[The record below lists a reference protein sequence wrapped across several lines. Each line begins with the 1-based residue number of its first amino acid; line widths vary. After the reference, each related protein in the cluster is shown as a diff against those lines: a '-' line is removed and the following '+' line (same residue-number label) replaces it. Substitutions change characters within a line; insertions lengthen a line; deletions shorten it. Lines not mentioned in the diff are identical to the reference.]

1 MPKLTRSRPSI
12 LFRSLL
18 MGAVVRLVLLI
29 VPVKRGELPPGSVK
43 VTGPCDARVN
53 VPPSLLVWMTPLVI
67 RKSGSVSVICLIAV
81 ENKARE
87 PSCLNSWLV
96 TWLVSFSPSPK
107 GSSSTRTVNKK
118 SAVVTLVGSGET
130 LVKENV
136 KLLAA
141 VSAVRAGGGPTVV
154 ILAKSAESGPYFI
167 RLTAGASALTVVSS
181 VVPPKSV
188 TPKIGRGR
196 KSVNLSSP
204 RIDCGKS

>member
-1 MPKLTRSRPSI
+1 MGIEKPTGIVSFISTSKAPPVLLPLFSTTMPKLTRSRPSI

-29 VPVKRGELPPGSVK
+29 VPVKRGALPPGSVK

-53 VPPSLLVWMTPLVI
+53 APPSLLVWMTPLVI

-96 TWLVSFSPSPK
+96 AWLVSFSPSPK
-107 GSSSTRTVNKK
+107 GSSSTRTVNRK

-136 KLLAA
+136 MHELKL
-141 VSAVRAGGGPTVV
+141 S
-154 ILAKSAESGPYFI
+154 
-167 RLTAGASALTVVSS
+167 
-181 VVPPKSV
+181 
-188 TPKIGRGR
+188 
-196 KSVNLSSP
+196 
-204 RIDCGKS
+204 